1 MTECYLTRRV
11 RQLRDPR
18 ELRGGLLKLESPH
31 HANRTIEFRRER
43 CVERFC
49 TRHLALPR
57 RFRRVFLFAAT
68 ESHRNEQHR
77 EGETERETHVFA
89 KAKATAKIG
98 EVQSEGHA
106 PSIRPDAAFVG
117 ANPSGKNFVGAHF
130 SRRSATYGSVR
141 FAAAI
146 RASFDAIS
154 IAPLPARAN
163 RGIAAYGWTS
173 AR

>member
-1 MTECYLTRRV
+1 M
-11 RQLRDPR
+11 
-18 ELRGGLLKLESPH
+18 
-31 HANRTIEFRRER
+31 
-43 CVERFC
+43 
-49 TRHLALPR
+49 
-57 RFRRVFLFAAT
+57 
-68 ESHRNEQHR
+68 
-77 EGETERETHVFA
+77 FA
-89 KAKATAKIG
+89 KAKAV
-98 EVQSEGHA
+98 EVQSEAHV
-106 PSIRPDAAFVG
+106 PSIRPDATFVGAIFVGAIFVG
-117 ANPSGKNFVGAHF
+117 ANRSGKNFVGAHF

>member
-1 MTECYLTRRV
+1 M
-11 RQLRDPR
+11 
-18 ELRGGLLKLESPH
+18 
-31 HANRTIEFRRER
+31 
-43 CVERFC
+43 
-49 TRHLALPR
+49 
-57 RFRRVFLFAAT
+57 
-68 ESHRNEQHR
+68 
-77 EGETERETHVFA
+77 FA
-89 KAKATAKIG
+89 KAKAV
-98 EVQSEGHA
+98 EVQSEGHV

-117 ANPSGKNFVGAHF
+117 AIFVGANRSEKNFVGAHF
-130 SRRSATYGSVR
+130 APRSATYGSVR